1 MQKVRII
8 VHIICYA
15 RYTEGTHTGKG
26 AKMRWT
32 LNKTRLLAGKT
43 DPENTSLWL
52 PLWMHLWDTA
62 GAAGPAVAP
71 GKCKTGH
78 GL

>member
-1 MQKVRII
+1 MLKVLII

-15 RYTEGTHTGKG
+15 RYMEGTHTGKG
-26 AKMRWT
+26 AKMRRT

-43 DPENTSLWL
+43 DPDNTSLWL
-52 PLWMHLWDTA
+52 PLWMHLW
-62 GAAGPAVAP
+62 AGPAMAP
-71 GKCKTGH
+71 GKRKTGH